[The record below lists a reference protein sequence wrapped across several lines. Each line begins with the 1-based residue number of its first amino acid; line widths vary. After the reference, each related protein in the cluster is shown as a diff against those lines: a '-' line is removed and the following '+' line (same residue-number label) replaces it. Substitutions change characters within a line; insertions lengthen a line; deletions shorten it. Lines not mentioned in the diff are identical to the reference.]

1 MAEVAEEL
9 VGLDE
14 DVEVDHRGTQVLTT
28 ALVGTLHLGLT
39 HILDDLAQLL
49 THVLRLLG
57 VLHALAGDELVDL
70 CDVVDDAVT
79 DGGELS
85 AVLLGD
91 GVVVVVYVLY
101 RYLRSTLEGVDH
113 LQTAIG
119 TEVEPHVLL
128 QHVFV
133 AGHAS

>member
-28 ALVGTLHLGLT
+28 ALVGALHLGLT

-57 VLHALAGDELVDL
+57 VLHTLAGDELVDL

-113 LQTAIG
+113 LQTGIG

-128 QHVFV
+128 QHILV